1 MGTLNI
7 NRAFRPRHTID
18 LLRIRRVVGAVCIGP
33 MSVADVERLWET
45 YSVDLRA
52 QSGWLPVVDE
62 SLADFERWLR
72 V

>member
-45 YSVDLRA
+45 YSRDLKA
-52 QSGWLPVVDE
+52 QSGWVPVTDE
-62 SLADFERWLR
+62 TLAGFGDWLR
-72 V
+72 I